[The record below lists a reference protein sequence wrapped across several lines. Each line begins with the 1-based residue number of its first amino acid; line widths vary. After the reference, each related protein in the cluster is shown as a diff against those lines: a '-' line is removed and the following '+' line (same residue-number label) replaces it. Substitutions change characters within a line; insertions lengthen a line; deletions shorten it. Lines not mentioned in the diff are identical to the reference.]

1 VHPGPRVTEM
11 ALHEVL
17 YRQGFGSRRACH
29 ALASSGAVRVAGVEQ
44 RDPLASL
51 PLAGLIL
58 DVHGQHWPVCHH
70 ATVMLH
76 KPAGYECSQR
86 PTAYPSVYA
95 LLPAPLRQRPTRG
108 QLGVQSVGRLDAD
121 TTGLLLLTDDG
132 ALLHRL
138 ASPKHRVPKVYQVR
152 TRDPVT
158 EALCCALCAGV
169 VLRGEPRP
177 VHAEAAQRTG
187 ASELTL
193 TLTQGK
199 YHQVKRM
206 VAALGNRVVA
216 LHRSQVGGLTLDGL
230 APSAWRWLAD
240 EELAQLA

>member
-1 VHPGPRVTEM
+1 M

-17 YRQGFGSRRACH
+17 YRQGFGSRRACL
-29 ALASSGAVRVAGVEQ
+29 ALAASGAVQVAGEVCTNPHAAL
-44 RDPLASL
+44 DTLGLSL
-51 PLAGLIL
+51 R
-58 DVHGQHWPVCHH
+58 VHGEHWPVRTQ

-86 PTAYPSVYA
+86 PSAHPSVHS

-108 QLGVQSVGRLDAD
+108 QPGVQSVGRLDAD

-138 ASPKHRVPKVYQVR
+138 TSPKHQVPKVYQVH
-152 TRDPVT
+152 TRDPVDD
-158 EALCCALCAGV
+158 AVCAALCAGV
-169 VLRGEPRP
+169 VLRDDPQP
-177 VHAEAAQRTG
+177 VCAAAAVPTGPHALE
-187 ASELTL
+187 L

-206 VAALGNRVVA
+206 LAALGNRVVA
-216 LHRSQVGGLTLDGL
+216 LHRARVGALTLGDL
-230 APSAWRWLAD
+230 PPSAWRWLTD
-240 EELAQLA
+240 DELAQLVV

>member
-1 VHPGPRVTEM
+1 VRHAPQATEM

-29 ALASSGAVRVAGVEQ
+29 ALASSGAVRVAAQVQ
-44 RDPLASL
+44 HDPFVTL
-51 PLAGLIL
+51 PLAGLVL
-58 DVHGQHWPVCHH
+58 EVNGQRWPVCRH

-95 LLPAPLRQRPTRG
+95 LLPVPLRQRPTGG

-138 ASPKHRVPKVYQVR
+138 ASPKHRVPKVYQVC

-158 EALCCALCAGV
+158 EALCRALCAGV
-169 VLRGEPRP
+169 LLRGEPRAL
-177 VHAEAAQRTG
+177 HAEAAQRTG
-187 ASELTL
+187 ANELTL

-216 LHRSQVGGLTLDGL
+216 LHRSQVGGLTLEGL
-230 APSAWRWLAD
+230 APSAWRWLSD